1 MVLLVSPIEITV
13 HKTMDK
19 TSQTAFVSSH
29 SGGVYSGLAKLS
41 NTISFL
47 LSGRIRNL
55 PDLIISQLNFRHINR
70 NLTILHFDK
79 KLCRLLTDWG
89 E

>member
-55 PDLIISQLNFRHINR
+55 PDLIICFSVEFQTHKSKLNNIAF
-70 NLTILHFDK
+70 
-79 KLCRLLTDWG
+79 
-89 E
+89 